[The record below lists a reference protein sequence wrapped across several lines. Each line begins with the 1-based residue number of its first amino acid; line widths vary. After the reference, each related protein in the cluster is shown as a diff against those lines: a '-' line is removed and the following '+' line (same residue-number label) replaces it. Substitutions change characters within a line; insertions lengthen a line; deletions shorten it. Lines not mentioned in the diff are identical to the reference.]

1 MRDGTS
7 IQDREVTY
15 LLLQTERDMNLIIA
29 NRSLEL

>member
-7 IQDREVTY
+7 IQDREVTD